1 MNLLHDI
8 PAGSADEMNVI
19 IEIPKFSKNKYEID
33 KDTGMIALDRVMHTA
48 QDYPFDYGFVPQTL
62 FDDGDALDVVLLT
75 TYPLAPGILVK
86 ARPVAIME
94 MIDGG
99 ERDDKVV
106 AVPVD
111 DPRFADIADLGDV
124 NKHFVKEMT
133 HFFETYKKVQ
143 QKEVEVGEWYGADKA
158 KEAFAKEIKKVR
170 RINPQV
176 AEYSVMLN
184 YLELMLDLPWDEY
197 TKDNFNLKK
206 VKSVLDKDHTGLEKV
221 KERILEH
228 LAVLKL
234 KADKKAPIICFY
246 GPPGVGKTSLGKSI
260 ARAMNKEFIR
270 ISLGGARDEAE
281 IRGHRRTYIGAM
293 P

>member
-8 PAGSADEMNVI
+8 PAGTADEMNVI

-33 KDTGMIALDRVMHTA
+33 KETGIIALDRVMHSA

-99 ERDDKVV
+99 ERDDKVI

-111 DPRFADIADLGDV
+111 DPRFDEVRDIGDL
-124 NKHFVKEMT
+124 NKHFIKETT

-143 QKEVEVGEWYGADKA
+143 NKEVKLGEWHGAAEA
-158 KEAFAKEIKKVR
+158 KVAFARSREMYDAKK
-170 RINPQV
+170 
-176 AEYSVMLN
+176 
-184 YLELMLDLPWDEY
+184 
-197 TKDNFNLKK
+197 
-206 VKSVLDKDHTGLEKV
+206 
-221 KERILEH
+221 
-228 LAVLKL
+228 
-234 KADKKAPIICFY
+234 
-246 GPPGVGKTSLGKSI
+246 
-260 ARAMNKEFIR
+260 
-270 ISLGGARDEAE
+270 
-281 IRGHRRTYIGAM
+281 
-293 P
+293 

>member
-33 KDTGMIALDRVMHTA
+33 KETGIIALDRVMHSA

-75 TYPLAPGILVK
+75 TYPLMPGILVK

-94 MIDGG
+94 MTDGG

-111 DPRFADIADLGDV
+111 DPRFANVRDIGDL
-124 NKHFVKEMT
+124 NPHFQKEMT

-143 QKEVEVGEWYGADKA
+143 NKEVSIGAWSGALEAKAAFEKSREMYEKDKA
-158 KEAFAKEIKKVR
+158 
-170 RINPQV
+170 
-176 AEYSVMLN
+176 S
-184 YLELMLDLPWDEY
+184 
-197 TKDNFNLKK
+197 
-206 VKSVLDKDHTGLEKV
+206 
-221 KERILEH
+221 
-228 LAVLKL
+228 
-234 KADKKAPIICFY
+234 
-246 GPPGVGKTSLGKSI
+246 
-260 ARAMNKEFIR
+260 
-270 ISLGGARDEAE
+270 
-281 IRGHRRTYIGAM
+281 
-293 P
+293 

>member
-8 PAGSADEMNVI
+8 PAGTAEVMNVI

-33 KDTGMIALDRVMHTA
+33 KETGMIALDRVMHTS

-62 FDDGDALDVVLLT
+62 FDDGDALDVVVLT

-86 ARPVAIME
+86 VRPVAIME

-111 DPRFADIADLGDV
+111 DPRFADVKDLSDV

-143 QKEVEVGEWYGADKA
+143 NKVVEVGKWHGKA
-158 KEAFAKEIKKVR
+158 EAEAAFTR
-170 RINPQV
+170 SR
-176 AEYSVMLN
+176 
-184 YLELMLDLPWDEY
+184 ELY
-197 TKDNFNLKK
+197 Q
-206 VKSVLDKDHTGLEKV
+206 
-221 KERILEH
+221 
-228 LAVLKL
+228 
-234 KADKKAPIICFY
+234 ADKK
-246 GPPGVGKTSLGKSI
+246 
-260 ARAMNKEFIR
+260 
-270 ISLGGARDEAE
+270 
-281 IRGHRRTYIGAM
+281 
-293 P
+293 